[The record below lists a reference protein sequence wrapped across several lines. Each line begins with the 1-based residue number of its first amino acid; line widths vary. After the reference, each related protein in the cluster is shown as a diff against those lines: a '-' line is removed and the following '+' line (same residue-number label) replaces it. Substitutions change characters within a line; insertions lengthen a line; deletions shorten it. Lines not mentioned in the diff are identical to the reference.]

1 MKYPATII
9 LSCLFLVFLIYKA
22 YDTENQMAAKDA
34 KIKELEFQ
42 VWSLKL
48 DRRLDSI
55 KDNAL
60 EILHNKMDPL
70 P

>member
-22 YDTENQMAAKDA
+22 YDTDKQMAAKDA

-60 EILHNKMDPL
+60 ETLHNKMDSL